1 MKHAIVAL
9 AAAVGAAGVLPAA
22 NATDNDTFFRANNVI
37 GLSFGSQHQNY
48 REFVNG
54 AIVDS
59 NKGDVKPS
67 YRLYATAQ
75 RDWFG
80 IRDLYLGASVS
91 YASGSNTY
99 DGALVNFISG
109 EQTPISSPTPTRLFD
124 WNLRAGKAFTL
135 NEAATLQLI
144 PYLDYAQHRW
154 DRLDGG
160 GYGDYSEHY
169 SHSIVSVGAIG
180 QFAPTER
187 LVLSVEAQ
195 LGHLYDASVSIPYFE
210 GKIFDLGSGYYLRGP
225 NGPIILGSSNTVMF
239 GVGADYAVTSTFH
252 VTANYRWQRY
262 GYGVGVNNDLT
273 EPKSRTIMQRAE
285 VGIALT
291 F

>member
-1 MKHAIVAL
+1 MKHSIVAL
-9 AAAVGAAGVLPAA
+9 AAAVGAVGVVPAA
-22 NATDNDTFFRANNVI
+22 HATDNDTFFRANNVI
-37 GLSFGSQHQNY
+37 GFSLGSQHQNY
-48 REFVNG
+48 REFQNG
-54 AIVDS
+54 ATIDS

-75 RDWFG
+75 RDWLG

-99 DGALVNFISG
+99 DGSLVNLITG
-109 EQTPISSPTPTRLFD
+109 EQTPVTNRTPTRLFD

-135 NEAATLQLI
+135 NQAATLQMI

-160 GYGDYSEHY
+160 SYGDYSEHY
-169 SHSIVSVGAIG
+169 SHSVISLGVIG
-180 QFAPTER
+180 QYSPSEK
-187 LVLSVEAQ
+187 LMLSAETQ
-195 LGHLYDASVSIPYFE
+195 LGHLYDASVRARSLE
-210 GKIFDLGSGYYLRGP
+210 GTLYLGDGYYIRGADGPIVLGSH
-225 NGPIILGSSNTVMF
+225 NSVMF
-239 GVGADYAVTSTFH
+239 GLGADYAVTTTFH
-252 VTANYRWQRY
+252 VTANYRWQRF
-262 GYGVGVNNDLT
+262 GYGMGVNNGFQ
-273 EPKSRTIMQRAE
+273 EPTSKTIMQRVE